1 MSRCSTCCLNVAS
14 GSSSLLQ
21 QGCSNAFDNPGPLCR
36 LNWKDAKSSSL
47 VKTGDIISC
56 AGKGR
61 CEVKAIEMTKKE
73 RYAVQILR
81 YV

>member
-1 MSRCSTCCLNVAS
+1 MRLLH
-14 GSSSLLQ
+14 SLLRPD
-21 QGCSNAFDNPGPLCR
+21 GRSRGNR
-36 LNWKDAKSSSL
+36 LRCDYRVNWREAKASSL
-47 VKTGDIISC
+47 VKAGDIISC

-61 CEVKAIEMTKKE
+61 CEVKAVELTKKE